1 MTIRTT
7 AQITAAVLVACVLLL
22 LLVVFDL
29 YMAANNVPG
38 DTISEVVRSW
48 AARHPVIPFAAGVV
62 MGHFFW

>member
-1 MTIRTT
+1 MTLRTT
-7 AQITAAVLVACVLLL
+7 AQLTAAVLVACVL

>member
-1 MTIRTT
+1 MTLRTT
-7 AQITAAVLVACVLLL
+7 AQLTAAVLVACVL

-48 AARHPVIPFAAGVV
+48 AQRHPVIPFAAGVV

>member
-1 MTIRTT
+1 MNLRTT
-7 AQITAAVLVACVLLL
+7 AQITAAVLVACVL

-48 AARHPVIPFAAGVV
+48 AARHPVIPFAFGVV